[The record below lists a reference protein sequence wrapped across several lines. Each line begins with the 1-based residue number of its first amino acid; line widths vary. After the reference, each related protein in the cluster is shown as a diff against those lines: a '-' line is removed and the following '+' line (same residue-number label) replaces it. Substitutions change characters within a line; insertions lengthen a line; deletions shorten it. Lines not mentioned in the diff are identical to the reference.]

1 MSHQNNEK
9 RKSKRREILEYFS
22 FYACVP
28 KIGYTRLKVNNVS
41 ETGIGFTIETFGEIK
56 LAKDDQCDL
65 QFYLN
70 QSLFLPLRIQVM
82 RHDEQDGIQQ
92 VGAVFLDTGS
102 SQYQTFLILV
112 KLLDQ
117 LVEFGEIRT

>member
-1 MSHQNNEK
+1 MIMSHQNNEK

-70 QSLFLPLRIQVM
+70 Q
-82 RHDEQDGIQQ
+82 
-92 VGAVFLDTGS
+92 
-102 SQYQTFLILV
+102 
-112 KLLDQ
+112 
-117 LVEFGEIRT
+117 

>member
-1 MSHQNNEK
+1 
-9 RKSKRREILEYFS
+9 
-22 FYACVP
+22 
-28 KIGYTRLKVNNVS
+28 
-41 ETGIGFTIETFGEIK
+41 
-56 LAKDDQCDL
+56 
-65 QFYLN
+65 
-70 QSLFLPLRIQVM
+70 M